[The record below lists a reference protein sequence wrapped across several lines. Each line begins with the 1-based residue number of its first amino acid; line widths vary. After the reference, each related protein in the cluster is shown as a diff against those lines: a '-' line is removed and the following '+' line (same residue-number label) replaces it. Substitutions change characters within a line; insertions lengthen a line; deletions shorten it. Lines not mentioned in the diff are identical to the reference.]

1 DYELSIQLKVA
12 VQADLPQN
20 KKMNDKFGNT
30 EPWGKVG
37 GEDYIRWRV
46 RVENMLNRNSRIWM
60 FENGQDNTQSL
71 PTSPTLHNSFYD
83 HRIIPQGPQVIDG
96 TFVTVGPKKRRG
108 NLPKATT
115 ALLKDWLAR
124 HKKHPYP
131 TEEEKQGLAK
141 ETMLNLQQISNWF
154 INARRR
160 HLPLML
166 NSSNSK
172 STGNDL
178 DIYPYKTA
186 EKANGDAS
194 DKFTKHRTAK
204 AGSRI
209 SNGAVDKPRPC
220 RGKRHRNLV

>member
-1 DYELSIQLKVA
+1 MNAYDTMLASIDLRLELFGKINRDCELSIQLKVA

-30 EPWGKVG
+30 ETMGKSGVDNG
-37 GEDYIRWRV
+37 G
-46 RVENMLNRNSRIWM
+46 
-60 FENGQDNTQSL
+60 SL
-71 PTSPTLHNSFYD
+71 PTSPTLPLQNSFYN

-96 TFVTVGPKKRRG
+96 TFVTVGGPKKRRG

-115 ALLKDWLAR
+115 ALLKDWLAK

-131 TEEEKQGLAK
+131 TEEEKQDLAK

-178 DIYPYKTA
+178 DIYPYKAA
-186 EKANGDAS
+186 EKADG
-194 DKFTKHRTAK
+194 
-204 AGSRI
+204 I
-209 SNGAVDKPRPC
+209 Y
-220 RGKRHRNLV
+220 LE

>member
-1 DYELSIQLKVA
+1 
-12 VQADLPQN
+12 
-20 KKMNDKFGNT
+20 M
-30 EPWGKVG
+30 
-37 GEDYIRWRV
+37 
-46 RVENMLNRNSRIWM
+46 NRNSRIWM
-60 FENGQDNTQSL
+60 HEHETGRDVYFNDLTIDAQSL
-71 PTSPTLHNSFYD
+71 PSSPLLHNTFYN

-141 ETMLNLQQISNWF
+141 KTALNLQQISNWF

-166 NSSNSK
+166 NSTNTKGSV
-172 STGNDL
+172 
-178 DIYPYKTA
+178 DIYSYKTA
-186 EKANGDAS
+186 EKAEDTTEVKS
-194 DKFTKHRTAK
+194 TRCHTAK
-204 AGSRI
+204 ACSRI
-209 SNGAVDKPRPC
+209 QMNGAIKKPKHTC
-220 RGKRHRNLV
+220 RGRRST

>member
-1 DYELSIQLKVA
+1 WRERVA
-12 VQADLPQN
+12 
-20 KKMNDKFGNT
+20 
-30 EPWGKVG
+30 
-37 GEDYIRWRV
+37 
-46 RVENMLNRNSRIWM
+46 NMLNRNSQIWM
-60 FENGQDNTQSL
+60 LENGRDNTQSL
-71 PTSPTLHNSFYD
+71 PTSPTLPATLPLQNSFYN

-96 TFVTVGPKKRRG
+96 TFVTVGGPKKRRG

-115 ALLKDWLAR
+115 ALLKDWLAK

-178 DIYPYKTA
+178 DIYPYKAA
-186 EKANGDAS
+186 EKAD
-194 DKFTKHRTAK
+194 
-204 AGSRI
+204 
-209 SNGAVDKPRPC
+209 
-220 RGKRHRNLV
+220 